1 MIKTTRTPKFIRK
14 NEAVK
19 VTMDGKTKELVE
31 EYAAITQ
38 CIARVFVNS
47 CVPGKLEELKRELYA
62 EMIRFMDEAFEA
74 AEKIEGEREWEAWR
88 NL

>member
-1 MIKTTRTPKFIRK
+1 MIKTTRNPKFLRRAEK
-14 NEAVK
+14 VT

-47 CVPGKLEELKRELYA
+47 CVPGKLEELKKDLYA
-62 EMIRFMDEAFEA
+62 EMIRFIGEAFSE
-74 AEKIEGEREWEAWR
+74 AEKAKDEGGEAWR

>member
-1 MIKTTRTPKFIRK
+1 MIKTTKSPKFRRK
-14 NEAVK
+14 AEK
-19 VTMDGKTKELVE
+19 ITVTMDGKTKELIE

-47 CVPGKLEELKRELYA
+47 CIPGKLEELKKELYA
-62 EMIRFMDEAFEA
+62 EMIRFIGEAFA
-74 AEKIEGEREWEAWR
+74 DAEKAKDEWGETWR

>member
-1 MIKTTRTPKFIRK
+1 MITATRTPKFIRK

-19 VTMDGKTKELVE
+19 VSMDGSTKELIE

-47 CVPGKLEELKRELYA
+47 CNPRKLDELKRELYK
-62 EMIRFMDEAFEA
+62 EMIRFTDEAFDEA
-74 AEKIEGEREWEAWR
+74 ETIKEKEGEAWR

>member
-1 MIKTTRTPKFIRK
+1 MIKTTRNPKFPERAK
-14 NEAVK
+14 KVK
-19 VTMDGKTKELVE
+19 VTMDGKTKELIE

-62 EMIRFMDEAFEA
+62 EMIRFMDEAF
-74 AEKIEGEREWEAWR
+74 AEEEKAKDKEGETWR

>member
-1 MIKTTRTPKFIRK
+1 MIKTTRNPKFLRRAEK
-14 NEAVK
+14 VT
-19 VTMDGKTKELVE
+19 VTMDGKAKELIE

-47 CVPGKLEELKRELYA
+47 CVPGKLEELKKELYA
-62 EMIRFMDEAFEA
+62 KMIRLMGEAFAE
-74 AEKIEGEREWEAWR
+74 AEKAKDKEGEAWR

>member
-1 MIKTTRTPKFIRK
+1 MIKTTRNPKFLRRAEKIT
-14 NEAVK
+14 
-19 VTMDGKTKELVE
+19 VTMDGKTKELIE

-47 CVPGKLEELKRELYA
+47 CNPGKLEELKRELYA
-62 EMIRFMDEAFEA
+62 EMIRFTDEAFAE
-74 AEKIEGEREWEAWR
+74 AEKAKDEGGEAWR

>member
-19 VTMDGKTKELVE
+19 VSMNGKTKELIE

-47 CVPGKLEELKRELYA
+47 CVPGNLEELKRELYK
-62 EMIRFMDEAFEA
+62 EMIRFTDEAFAE
-74 AEKIEGEREWEAWR
+74 AEKAKDKEGEAWR

>member
-19 VTMDGKTKELVE
+19 VQMDGSTKELIE
-31 EYAAITQ
+31 EYAAITK
-38 CIARVFVNS
+38 CITRVFANS
-47 CVPGKLEELKRELYA
+47 CIPGKLEELKRGLYA
-62 EMIRFMDEAFEA
+62 EMIRFMDEAF
-74 AEKIEGEREWEAWR
+74 AEEEKAKDKEGEAWR

>member
-1 MIKTTRTPKFIRK
+1 MIKMTRNSKFLRRAEK
-14 NEAVK
+14 VT
-19 VTMDGKTKELVE
+19 VTMDGKTKELIE

-47 CVPGKLEELKRELYA
+47 CVPGKLEELKKELYA
-62 EMIRFMDEAFEA
+62 EMIRFMGEAFA
-74 AEKIEGEREWEAWR
+74 DAEKAKDKEREAWR

>member
-19 VTMDGKTKELVE
+19 VSMDGSTKELIE

-47 CVPGKLEELKRELYA
+47 CIPGKLEELKKELYV
-62 EMIRFMDEAFEA
+62 EVIRFTDEAFAE
-74 AEKIEGEREWEAWR
+74 AEKAKDKEGEAWR

>member
-1 MIKTTRTPKFIRK
+1 MIKTTRNPKFLRRDEK
-14 NEAVK
+14 VT
-19 VTMDGKTKELVE
+19 VTMDGKTKELIE

-62 EMIRFMDEAFEA
+62 EMIRFTDEAFAE
-74 AEKIEGEREWEAWR
+74 AEKAKDKEGEAWS

>member
-1 MIKTTRTPKFIRK
+1 MIKTTRNPKFLRRAEK
-14 NEAVK
+14 VT
-19 VTMDGKTKELVE
+19 VTMDGKTKELIE

-47 CVPGKLEELKRELYA
+47 CIPGKLEELKKELYA
-62 EMIRFMDEAFEA
+62 EMIKFMDEAFAEA
-74 AEKIEGEREWEAWR
+74 ETIKEKEGESWR

>member
-1 MIKTTRTPKFIRK
+1 MIKTTKSPIFLRK
-14 NEAVK
+14 AEK
-19 VTMDGKTKELVE
+19 ITVTMDGSTKELIE

-47 CVPGKLEELKRELYA
+47 CVPGKLEELKKELYA
-62 EMIRFMDEAFEA
+62 EMIRFMGEAFA
-74 AEKIEGEREWEAWR
+74 KAEKAKDKEGEAWR

>member
-1 MIKTTRTPKFIRK
+1 MIKTTRNPKFLRRDEK
-14 NEAVK
+14 VT
-19 VTMDGKTKELVE
+19 VTMDGKTKELIE

-62 EMIRFMDEAFEA
+62 EMIRFMDKAF
-74 AEKIEGEREWEAWR
+74 AEEEKAKDKEGEAWR